1 MPSPKTQ
8 TELTAEQ
15 SRNFWQGARLGDGL
29 NPMVQ
34 PKYAEIWHATKRER
48 DDES

>member
-15 SRNFWQGARLGDGL
+15 SRNFWQGARF
-29 NPMVQ
+29 
-34 PKYAEIWHATKRER
+34 AKREP
-48 DDES
+48 DDEY